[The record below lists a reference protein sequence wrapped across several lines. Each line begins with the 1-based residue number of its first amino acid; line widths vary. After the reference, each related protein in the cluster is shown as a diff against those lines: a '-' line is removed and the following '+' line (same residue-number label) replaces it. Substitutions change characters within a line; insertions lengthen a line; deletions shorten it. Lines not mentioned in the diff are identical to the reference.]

1 MCRLRII
8 NIDRGIILYMVLEI
22 FFVSEILCVGVIVDD
37 FVGVDM
43 WVYGMFFYNLLNLY
57 EEVLKEEE
65 IGDIKDKIVCF
76 FCGGRRL
83 DFCEKYVKRC

>member
-1 MCRLRII
+1 M
-8 NIDRGIILYMVLEI
+8 
-22 FFVSEILCVGVIVDD
+22 GVIIDD
-37 FVGVDM
+37 LVGVDM
-43 WVYGMFFYNLLNLY
+43 WVYGMFFYNLLNFCLYYLY

-83 DFCEKYVKRC
+83 NFCEKYFKRC